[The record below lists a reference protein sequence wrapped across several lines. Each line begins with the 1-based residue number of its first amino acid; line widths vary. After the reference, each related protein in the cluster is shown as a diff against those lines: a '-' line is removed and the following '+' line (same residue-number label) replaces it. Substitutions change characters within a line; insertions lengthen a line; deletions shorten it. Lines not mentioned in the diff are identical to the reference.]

1 MSENFMVVGV
11 GASAGGLNTFKQFF
25 TALKEKS
32 QLAVVVIQHLDPEHE
47 SYLPDIISK
56 FTDLEVVQVNDGM
69 KLEPGKLY
77 LNPVKKLMTI
87 KNGCFAVADMIN
99 LADKLTQIDIFFSS
113 LAENFEE
120 KAAVVIL
127 SGKGRDGSIG
137 IETVKEN
144 GGLVLVQDPATA
156 EYSDMPRSAINTGL
170 VDFVLPVEQI
180 SNKLNSVVNSLNLTF
195 NETPDELLLTTEI
208 LNLLHK
214 NTGHDFN
221 GYKESTVRRRIQ
233 RQIAINNFTSYQQYY
248 QSLKDNVKQSEMLF
262 KELLIGV
269 TCFFRDTTAFQ
280 ALEHQV
286 VIPLL
291 REKTDK
297 TPIRIWVAG
306 CSTGEETYSIA
317 LLFKKHIDLMKLECG
332 LQIFATD
339 INFRAL
345 ETARKGLYSRDIEE
359 HVPED
364 LLANYFEMQNDK
376 YRVKKEIRD
385 WIVFSSQSLIK
396 DPPFSRIDLI
406 SCRNVL
412 IYLGAEIQKK
422 ILAIFNYSLRSGGY
436 LFLGSA
442 ENIGNYGNAFT
453 SIDKNSKLYKNISH
467 KLTTG
472 FSSGFSRVKPSLQ
485 LFSEG
490 KSSYSPNVLS
500 QKDLVEKILLEQFV
514 PSAVLVN
521 ESAEVVYSYGKN
533 NAYLETPQ
541 GSANLNVLSMAK
553 EGLKLPLT
561 TAFKNAVETQYRQV
575 IERTTFKDSGEIRQT
590 RLSVIPAGSLGEKN
604 YYLVVFENKTDE
616 SCFDDLKL
624 DVNVQKD
631 SYILRLEEELAI
643 TREYLFRANEELDA
657 SNEELKSANEELI
670 SANEELQSSNEELE
684 TSKEELQSMNEELLT
699 VNTELD
705 TKNSELLK
713 SNYDLDNLFNNL
725 EVGVLYLSHELNI
738 IRFTQDLT
746 KVINLIA
753 GDIGRPVSHTVNNFS
768 GYPSFIAD
776 LNGVLQNGHI
786 AEKEIVL
793 VNGET
798 YWMRI
803 IPYRTSNQDIEGL
816 VVTFNNITTLKK
828 TGLALKFSE
837 QKYLETIE
845 LLPIGI
851 FEMDLEGRLVF
862 GNSSVLNYFGMTQTD
877 LISGIYFQDVL
888 SEKSRERGLDY
899 IKQFIETGR
908 NGQNDVFYVQ
918 NRNGRVFPVE
928 IHSSQIK
935 SVDGLVMGL
944 RGVILDVTEKIKS
957 EEERE
962 KNNKLDS
969 IGVLAGGIAHDF
981 NNILTAIL
989 GNISLARYQIS
1000 ENEKVS
1006 NLLLESEKAA
1016 IRARNLTNQ
1025 LITFA
1030 KGGNPILCKT
1040 NIQHFVQ
1047 ESADFVMR
1055 GSNCSIKFD
1064 LASNLWQVEVDK
1076 GQISQVIQNL
1086 VINAIQAMPS
1096 GGNVFLKAENC
1107 ELALPNSLDL
1117 KAGGYVRISIKDEGQ
1132 GIKPE
1137 LLKKIFDPY
1146 FSTKPAST
1154 GLGLSI
1160 CYSVIKKHNG
1170 AIKVASACNSGSEF
1184 TFYLPAVKSEKSI
1197 VKPNSADPAGQDQ
1210 TRILYMDDEL
1220 MLRTMAKDFFAMYG
1234 AQVDLAADGTEAVEL
1249 YIDIMKQG
1257 KKYDFV
1263 ILDLTVP
1270 GKMGGID
1277 TLKELKK
1284 IDPEVKAVVAS
1295 GYSNSVV
1302 LVDYQNYGFFN
1313 TLTKP
1318 FNHEEIVRVFKDLHS
1333 N

>member
-1 MSENFMVVGV
+1 MVVGI
-11 GASAGGLNTFKQFF
+11 GASAGGLSTFKNFF
-25 TALKEKS
+25 STLKEKS

-47 SYLPDIISK
+47 SYLPEIIAK
-56 FTDLEVVQVNDGM
+56 FTDLEVVQIEDGI
-69 KLEPGKLY
+69 KLEAGKLY

-87 KNGCFAVADMIN
+87 ENSRFVVTDMTN

-113 LAENFEE
+113 LAENYEE
-120 KAAVVIL
+120 RAAVVIL
-127 SGKGRDGSIG
+127 SGNGRDGSIG
-137 IETVKEN
+137 IESVKEN

-156 EYSDMPRSAINTGL
+156 EYSDMPRAAINTGL
-170 VDFVLPVEQI
+170 VDFVLPVEDI
-180 SNKLNSVVNSLNLTF
+180 SKKISSIINSLNVTI
-195 NETPDELLLTTEI
+195 NESPDEMLLTAEI

-214 NTGHDFN
+214 NTGHDFT
-221 GYKESTVRRRIQ
+221 GYKESTIRRRIQ
-233 RQIAINNFTSYQQYY
+233 RQMAINNFSSYQQYY
-248 QSLKDNVKQSEMLF
+248 QSLKDNVKQSELLF

-269 TCFFRDTTAFQ
+269 TCFFRDTAAFES
-280 ALEHQV
+280 LENQV
-286 VIPLL
+286 IIPLL
-291 REKTDK
+291 HEKKDN

-317 LLFKKHIDLMKLECG
+317 LLFKKHIDRLKLDYG

-345 ETARKGLYSRDIEE
+345 ETARKGLYSEDIEE
-359 HVPED
+359 HVPIE
-364 LLANYFEMQNDK
+364 LLSNYFEIFNDK

-385 WIVFSSQSLIK
+385 WIVFSSQSLVK
-396 DPPFSRIDLI
+396 DPPFSRMDLI

-472 FSSGFSRVKPSLQ
+472 FSSGYSRMKPSLQ

-490 KSSYSPNVLS
+490 KSPYSPNVLS

-514 PSAVLVN
+514 PSAVLIN
-521 ESAEVVYSYGKN
+521 ETAEVVYSYGKN
-533 NAYLETPQ
+533 NAYLETPP
-541 GSANLNVLSMAK
+541 GSANLNILSMIK
-553 EGLKLPLT
+553 EGLKVPLT

-575 IERTTFKDSGEIRQT
+575 IERSTFKDSGEIRQI

-604 YYLVVFENKTDE
+604 YYLVVFENKTEE

-631 SYILRLEEELAI
+631 SYILRLEEELAL

-705 TKNSELLK
+705 SKNSELLK

-725 EVGVLYLSHELNI
+725 EVGVLYLNRELKI

-746 KVINLIA
+746 KVINLIS
-753 GDIGRPVSHTVNNFS
+753 GDIGRSIAHTVTNFS
-768 GYPSFIAD
+768 SYPTFSHD
-776 LNGVLQNGHI
+776 LKTVLINGKI
-786 AEKEIVL
+786 AEKEVSL
-793 VNGET
+793 NNGEIH
-798 YWMRI
+798 WMRI

-828 TGLALKFSE
+828 TDQALKFSE

-851 FEMDLEGRLVF
+851 FELDLDGRFIF
-862 GNSSVLNYFGMTQTD
+862 GNSCVYQYFGITGSDLHAGLYVKDILSNKSKASGLNYVTQFIKTGQTD
-877 LISGIYFQDVL
+877 QSGVFTVRNR
-888 SEKSRERGLDY
+888 SGRE
-899 IKQFIETGR
+899 
-908 NGQNDVFYVQ
+908 
-918 NRNGRVFPVE
+918 FPVE

-935 SVDGLVMGL
+935 STDGQVIGL
-944 RGVILDVTEKIKS
+944 RGVILDVTEKIKN

-1000 ENEKVS
+1000 DNEKVA
-1006 NLLLESEKAA
+1006 NLLLESEKAS

-1040 NIQHFVQ
+1040 NLQYFVQ
-1047 ESADFVMR
+1047 EIADFVMR
-1055 GSNCSIKFD
+1055 GSNCSIQYNLAAD
-1064 LASNLWQVEVDK
+1064 LWPVEIDK
-1076 GQISQVIQNL
+1076 GQIGQVIQNL
-1086 VINAIQAMPS
+1086 VINAIQAMTS
-1096 GGNVFLKAENC
+1096 GGRITMMAANKHIEI
-1107 ELALPNSLDL
+1107 PNSLDL
-1117 KAGGYVRISIKDEGQ
+1117 SAGNYVMISVKDEGP
-1132 GIKPE
+1132 GIQPE

-1146 FSTKPAST
+1146 FSTKSAST
-1154 GLGLSI
+1154 GMGLSI
-1160 CYSVIKKHNG
+1160 CYSVIKKHRGSINVVSSLNQG
-1170 AIKVASACNSGSEF
+1170 AEF
-1184 TFYLPAVKSEKSI
+1184 IFYLPALENTQSI
-1197 VKPNSADPAGQDQ
+1197 IKPINCNNSDSQ
-1210 TRILYMDDEL
+1210 TKILYMDDEL
-1220 MLRTMAKDFFAMYG
+1220 MLRNMAKDFFAMYG
-1234 AQVDLAADGTEAVEL
+1234 AKVDLAADGAEAIKMYVDKMQQECR
-1249 YIDIMKQG
+1249 
-1257 KKYDFV
+1257 YDFV

-1270 GKMGGID
+1270 GKLGGIE

-1284 IDPEVKAVVAS
+1284 IDPAVKAVVAS
-1295 GYSNSVV
+1295 GYSNSAV
-1302 LVDYQNYGFFN
+1302 LADYQNYGFVN

-1318 FNHEEIVRVFKDLHS
+1318 FNHEEIVKVFKELHTD
-1333 N
+1333 